1 MFLTS
6 DSQKIVFQKKKRVGR
21 GNGSNR
27 GKNSGLGH
35 KGQVKRAGK
44 MPVFFEG
51 GRKSLVRRAP
61 KYKGFKAVE
70 DKQSVSLPS
79 SRVFEVIKNTLNLA
93 ALFEAG
99 LISKNVKNVR
109 IYKTSEEAVDL
120 KIEDQDFIHLTKG
133 VQTLIKTK

>member
-6 DSQKIVFQKKKRVGR
+6 DSQKTVFQKKKRVGR
-21 GNGSNR
+21 GNGSRR

-61 KYKGFKAVE
+61 KYKGFKALE
-70 DKQSVSLPS
+70 NKQMVSLPS
-79 SRVFEVIKNTLNLA
+79 SRVFEVIKDTLDLNSLV
-93 ALFEAG
+93 EAG

-109 IYKTSEEAVDL
+109 IYKTSEETVKVKFEENDS
-120 KIEDQDFIHLTKG
+120 IHLTKG
-133 VQTLIKTK
+133 VQTLIKN